1 MSDAE
6 NKESSDRG
14 DSGSRGGRSPPL
26 CSSGKSSPSGP
37 ISGRAQKKRDTMSL
51 NTEEKEGSK

>member
-6 NKESSDRG
+6 YKESSDRG
-14 DSGSRGGRSPPL
+14 DFGSRGGRSPPL